1 MPFILILCLL
11 LSPAAALACGGLFCN
26 ARTPVNQAAERILF
40 SKIDD
45 GLEMHVRITYQGPP
59 TEFGWLLPVP
69 RDVEYGLS
77 TDQLFTQLDNQF
89 GPRFNL
95 RTEVD
100 DDCIF
105 DSRNGAEP
113 ELFEAGGADTGVQDD
128 GADSVAVLSREAV
141 GPYDLSVLLP
151 TSVDA
156 LRDWLDANEYQIP
169 DAADATL
176 APYVEMGSAFIAL
189 KLLPAADS
197 GDVQPLSL
205 RFAGDIPA
213 VPIVPTSVAA
223 NPDMGIIVH
232 LLADARGV
240 STNYRHVAI
249 NESTIDWGNRGSN
262 YPDVVSQ
269 AVDEAGGQAFVTD
282 FAGAHESAVFL
293 ATVSEDAL
301 DAIRRIG
308 PSDDG
313 AFLWGRIESILRS
326 ELNQNDSDLA
336 RIARGV
342 ISLPETIDINEFLM
356 RPRRFEGSPSADLIQ
371 VDIDA
376 LVARLGS
383 EINDVRQGIGALFSR
398 NPYLTRL
405 YSTMSPEE
413 MTVDP
418 VFAWN
423 RDLESQSNVYNAV
436 RRVSCVMGR
445 PDWDNAI
452 IETESGLRFRER
464 DGANPNVIVRQEG
477 ETIRQSDV
485 PGASVIEIQMPAGQT
500 QVVTDNRPEI
510 SQKLAIGSNT
520 GCACSSANN
529 DQSSGLIWFALLCL
543 WPLHRRVRFQRS

>member
-1 MPFILILCLL
+1 MPYFLMLL
-11 LSPAAALACGGLFCN
+11 FLVSPAAAFACGGLFCN
-26 ARTPVNQAAERILF
+26 AQTPVNQAAERILF
-40 SKIDD
+40 SKTDD
-45 GLEMHVRITYQGPP
+45 GLEMHVQITYQGPP

-95 RTEVD
+95 RTEID
-100 DDCIF
+100 DDCMF
-105 DSRNGAEP
+105 GPNQGSEP
-113 ELFEAGGADTGVQDD
+113 EVFASAGDDAGARDD
-128 GADSVAVLSREAV
+128 ADESVAVLSREAV

-151 TSVDA
+151 TSVGA
-156 LRDWLDANEYQIP
+156 LRDWLDSNGYQIP

-176 APYVEMGSAFIAL
+176 SPYVEMGSAFIAL

-240 STNYRHVAI
+240 STNYRHVSI
-249 NESTIDWGNRGSN
+249 NEATIDWANRGSN

-269 AVDEAGGQAFVTD
+269 AIDEAGGQAFVTD
-282 FAGAHESAVFL
+282 FAGAHEGV
-293 ATVSEDAL
+293 VSLDVIDESAL
-301 DAIRRIG
+301 DEIRRIE

-313 AFLWGRIESILRS
+313 AWVWTEIEDILRRQ
-326 ELNQNDSDLA
+326 LRQNDSDFA

-342 ISLPETIDINEFLM
+342 ISVPETIDINEFLV
-356 RPRRFEGSPSADLIQ
+356 RPRRFQGREDATLID

-376 LVARLGS
+376 LIARIET
-383 EINDVRQGIGALFSR
+383 EINEVRIAIGDIFAR

-423 RDLESQSNVYNAV
+423 RDLDSQSNVYNAV
-436 RRVSCVMGR
+436 RRVSCVLGR

-464 DGANPNVIVRQEG
+464 GGDNPNIIVRQEG
-477 ETIRQSDV
+477 ETIRRSNT
-485 PGASVIEIQMPAGQT
+485 PGASLIEVQMPAGQNR
-500 QVVTDNRPEI
+500 VVADNRVEI
-510 SQKLAIGSNT
+510 SEALAVGESS
-520 GCACSSANN
+520 GCACSTSN
-529 DQSSGLIWFALLCL
+529 DRPNGLIWFALLFL
-543 WPLHRRVRFQRS
+543 WPIRRRLNQRR